1 MTARLVVALC
11 GLPGSGKST
20 LAAALCG
27 RHGLAEINRDKL
39 RAELFP
45 DCRYT
50 EEEKRAAYAA
60 VLKWLRAHCAMGES
74 CLIDGMTFG
83 RRAER
88 NAVRAVAVKH
98 GFRFVALWLDCP
110 VDVAMQRV
118 AGQPHVAGDRAPDL
132 VKAVAARFQPPRHA
146 LRIDATLPPEEVVA
160 LAEQS
165 LNSDGS

>member
-20 LAAALCG
+20 LAAALCE

-60 VLKWLRAHCAMGES
+60 VLRWLRAHCAVGES

-98 GFRFVALWLDCP
+98 GFRFLALWLDCP
-110 VDVAMQRV
+110 VEVAMQRV
-118 AGQPHVAGDRAPDL
+118 AAQAHVAGDRAPDL
-132 VKAVAARFQPPRHA
+132 VKAVAARFQAPRHA
-146 LRIDATLPPEEVVA
+146 LRIDATLPAVEIQRIA
-160 LAEQS
+160 AAILATTI
-165 LNSDGS
+165 